1 VGSAYAVAALPLE
14 AFCLDDTGH
23 LLSFSPG
30 LVQRENRVAMRQ
42 TPEATGDVTVSL
54 GMGAFGEQSSLHPL
68 DLGLPQRASL
78 P

>member
-1 VGSAYAVAALPLE
+1 
-14 AFCLDDTGH
+14 
-23 LLSFSPG
+23 
-30 LVQRENRVAMRQ
+30 MRQ
-42 TPEATGDVTVSL
+42 TPEATEDVTVSL